1 MLTKLSEEAIL
12 EKVRL
17 EKFRDSLTAGKLWAM
32 NAWDMYCF
40 LARGIMGALS
50 PGFQQDNNTSLDFFV
65 ITRVN
70 GFQIHGY
77 IAINTSAGREVI
89 RYEWDVQ

>member
-1 MLTKLSEEAIL
+1 MQQLSEEAIL

-17 EKFRDSLTAGKLWAM
+17 EKFRDSLTASKLWTM
-32 NAWDMYCF
+32 TSWDMYCF
-40 LARGIMGALS
+40 LARGILGALS
-50 PGFQQDNNTSLDFFV
+50 PGFSQDNRTSLDFFV

-77 IAINTSAGREVI
+77 VAFYSSFGREI
-89 RYEWDVQ
+89 IKYEWDVQ

>member
-17 EKFRDSLTAGKLWAM
+17 EKFRDSLT
-32 NAWDMYCF
+32 AWDMYCF